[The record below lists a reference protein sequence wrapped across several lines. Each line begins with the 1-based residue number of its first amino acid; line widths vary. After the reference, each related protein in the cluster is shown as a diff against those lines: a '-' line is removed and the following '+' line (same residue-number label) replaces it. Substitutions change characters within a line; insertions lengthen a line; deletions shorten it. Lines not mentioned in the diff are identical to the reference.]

1 MVLVTQYQY
10 DGGAAFGD
18 GNLTTLT
25 QYADG
30 DTQRVTAYGYDW
42 RDRRVSVDGEEDFF
56 ELRYDDNLD
65 RVIQSD
71 RYDTTAAGNLV
82 ARRQTLFDARGRV
95 YQALRYGV
103 DPASGTLGPAL
114 AANSWYDAEGN
125 RIKQQPAGAGG
136 FIKTVYDGVGRVVK
150 RYLGFDPGESSWADA
165 ASVADDTVVE
175 QVEFALNCAGNV
187 LEVTSRARYHTALD
201 SQLGELTTPGGA
213 DRHPALRAS
222 CAISS
227 GPPALPLVAA
237 AGIRY
242 AAMPWRPVFIISAQA
257 SGAVKQFNVG
267 IVGYGWA
274 AGAHIAAINAGSRAQ
289 VTQVCS
295 LCRLDPAELSARHGS
310 ASQTVTDY
318 AAMLADPNL
327 HAVSICSYH
336 RLHKRQVPRP
346 CGPANT
352 SLWKSRWGSV

>member
-30 DTQRVTAYGYDW
+30 DTQRVTAYGYDL

-56 ELRYDDNLD
+56 ELRYYDNLG

-95 YQALRYGV
+95 YQTLRYGV

-187 LEVTSRARYHTALD
+187 LGVTSAPA
-201 SQLGELTTPGGA
+201 TTP
-213 DRHPALRAS
+213 RWTAS
-222 CAISS
+222 
-227 GPPALPLVAA
+227 
-237 AGIRY
+237 
-242 AAMPWRPVFIISAQA
+242 
-257 SGAVKQFNVG
+257 
-267 IVGYGWA
+267 
-274 AGAHIAAINAGSRAQ
+274 
-289 VTQVCS
+289 
-295 LCRLDPAELSARHGS
+295 S
-310 ASQTVTDY
+310 AS
-318 AAMLADPNL
+318 
-327 HAVSICSYH
+327 
-336 RLHKRQVPRP
+336 
-346 CGPANT
+346 
-352 SLWKSRWGSV
+352 